1 MGLVLLVPLEVELI
15 CDVELLLDVEF
26 IDVLFEIIVAFVD
39 VWLTEMG
46 FVPFEV

>member
-15 CDVELLLDVEF
+15 CDVELLLNVEL
-26 IDVLFEIIVAFVD
+26 IYVVFEVIVAFVD
-39 VWLTEMG
+39 VWLTGMV